1 MGFFDYFNKNKKE
14 DLEKGLEPTKNS
26 FFSKITKAVAGKSK
40 IDIESLDDIEE
51 ALIMS
56 DVSLD
61 TTIKIINRLE
71 ARIEKE
77 KYIYENE
84 LYQVLKHE
92 IEELLNENKTEDIDS
107 IIPKSSAKPYVIMV
121 VGVNGVAVRLI
132 HVDVVRLRTQ
142 GRYHGI
148 KRAS

>member
-26 FFSKITKAVAGKSK
+26 FFNKITKAVAGKSK

-71 ARIEKE
+71 ARIEKDRV
-77 KYIYENE
+77 
-84 LYQVLKHE
+84 QRLKDLE
-92 IEELLNENKTEDIDS
+92 IKVGSIAEEISTIKSLLETMSPLPS
-107 IIPKSSAKPYVIMV
+107 IITLVVPKKIVVPARYKSRNLFVALPKSYVMFA
-121 VGVNGVAVRLI
+121 VGN
-132 HVDVVRLRTQ
+132 
-142 GRYHGI
+142 
-148 KRAS
+148 K